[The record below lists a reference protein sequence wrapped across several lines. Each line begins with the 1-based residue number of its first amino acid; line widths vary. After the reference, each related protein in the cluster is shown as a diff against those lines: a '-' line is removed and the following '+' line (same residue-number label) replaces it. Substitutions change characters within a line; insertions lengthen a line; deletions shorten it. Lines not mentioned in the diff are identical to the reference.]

1 MILLLS
7 SLAAAALP
15 TDAQV
20 ALRRGDCRTAMPL
33 IQDLDGLDAAVARA
47 RCGDPEGLESHLEP
61 NSPLDPFAR
70 LLLARASLETDPGKT
85 LALLHGLKMSGEIGL
100 EIRLMRGRA
109 LIALERSLEARDD
122 LRALLNTSVRP
133 EALYLLAYG
142 AEQRGDL
149 GPAVDAYR
157 SLWAKEVKSPF
168 SDLAGERLLAMGYP
182 MPDMESPEGQ
192 ALALERARG
201 LVKAARADAAIP
213 LYDALSEA
221 GKSGNSWDHEV
232 SMALFKAR
240 MYPRSMETMAQLNPT
255 KPGVKGGAETLYH
268 FALGTSRNGDYASAA
283 VSYTALFT
291 QYPGTKRADT
301 GSFKL
306 GYLKFDSGKLAEGIP
321 LFEEHLQRYP
331 SSRHQDEALWFIGWS
346 HYQLGQLDQAQA
358 AFDRLLSATPKSAL
372 APAALY
378 WKARILG
385 QKGNA
390 EGEKAA
396 YTRLVNAYPTSG
408 HAWFAAERL
417 GRRFEGVGEVTI
429 PQVPQSFVDAH
440 PEVAEGLAL
449 LEAGQVDWAR
459 ARLLPYASA
468 AKAGG
473 KDQALAY
480 AHLLIEAGA
489 YRDAQALARPW
500 CPGVTRAK
508 SDPVAATACTPRPEH
523 GVVQQAAEAAGLN
536 PLLPYAIMTAES
548 ALKPE
553 VTSWAG
559 ARGLMQL
566 MPTLGDELHGELQ
579 EGIPYDPDRLYIAG
593 YNAWLGT
600 TELGRLNQRFDQA
613 GINPALPMTIAGYN
627 GGAEAVQRWVDG
639 AESMDGDVWAENI
652 GYTETRRYCRRVL
665 GFLMQYRWVY
675 GDPAEG

>member
-1 MILLLS
+1 MLLLLS
-7 SLAAAALP
+7 SFAAAELP
-15 TDAQV
+15 NQAQV

-33 IQDLDGLDAAVARA
+33 IQDLPGLDAAVARA
-47 RCGDPEGLESHLEP
+47 RCGAPEGLESHLDP
-61 NSPLDPFAR
+61 SSPLDPFAR
-70 LLLARASLETDPGKT
+70 LLLARASLESDPGQ
-85 LALLHGLKMSGEIGL
+85 ALTQLHGLEMSGDIGL
-100 EIRLMRGRA
+100 EIRLIRARA
-109 LIALERSLEARDD
+109 LIALERSLDARDD
-122 LRALLNTSVRP
+122 LRALLNTSARP

-182 MPDMESPEGQ
+182 MPDMSTPEGQ

-213 LYDALSEA
+213 LYDALTA
-221 GKSGNSWDHEV
+221 TGKSGTSWQHEV

-240 MYPRSMETMAQLNPT
+240 MYPRAMEEMAQLNPVN
-255 KPGVKGGAETLYH
+255 PGVKGGAETLYH
-268 FALGTSRNGDYASAA
+268 FALGTSRNGDYESAA
-283 VSYTALFT
+283 ASYTALFT
-291 QYPGTKRADT
+291 QYPTTKRADT

-306 GYLKFDSGKLAEGIP
+306 GYLKFDSGQLAEGIP
-321 LFEEHLQRYP
+321 LFEEHLERYP
-331 SSRHQDEALWFIGWS
+331 SSQHLDEALWFIGWS
-346 HYQLGQLDQAQA
+346 HYQLDQLDQAYA
-358 AFDRLLSATPKSAL
+358 AFDRLLNTTPKSSL

-385 QKGNA
+385 KKGKSEA
-390 EGEKAA
+390 ETAA
-396 YTRLVNAYPTSG
+396 YTRLVNAYPSSG

-417 GRRFEGVGEVTI
+417 GRSFEGVGQVTI
-429 PQVPQSFVDAH
+429 PEVPASFVAAH
-440 PEVAEGLAL
+440 PQVEEGLAL
-449 LEAGQVDWAR
+449 LDAGQVDWAR
-459 ARLLPYASA
+459 ARLLPYADA

-480 AHLLIEAGA
+480 AHLLIKAGA

-500 CPGVTRAK
+500 CPGVTRAAN
-508 SDPVAATACTPRPEH
+508 DPVAATACTPRPEQ
-523 GVVQQAAEAAGLN
+523 GVVQQAADSSGLN

-566 MPTLGDELHGELQ
+566 MPTLGEELHAELQ

-600 TELGRLNQRFDQA
+600 TELGRLHQRFNAA
-613 GINPALPMTIAGYN
+613 GIQPSLPMTIAGYN

-639 AESMDGDVWAENI
+639 AESLEGDVWAENI

-675 GDPAEG
+675 GDPA

>member
-1 MILLLS
+1 MLMLLAS
-7 SLAAAALP
+7 FAHAELP
-15 TDAQV
+15 PQAQV

-47 RCGDPEGLESHLEP
+47 RCGEPDGLEDHLDP
-61 NSPLDPFAR
+61 SSPLNPFAR
-70 LLLARASLETDPGKT
+70 LLLARASLGSDPSQ
-85 LALLHGLKMSGEIGL
+85 ALTMLHGQEMSGDIGL
-100 EIRLMRGRA
+100 EVRVIRARA
-109 LIALERSLEARDD
+109 LIALERSLDARDD
-122 LRALLNTSVRP
+122 LRALLNTTARP

-182 MPDMESPEGQ
+182 MPDMSTAPGQ

-213 LYDALSEA
+213 LYDALTET
-221 GKSGNSWDHEV
+221 GKSGTSWQHEL

-240 MYPRSMETMAQLNPT
+240 MYPRAMEEMGKLEPT
-255 KPGVKGGAETLYH
+255 NPGVKGGAETLYH
-268 FALGTSRNGDYASAA
+268 FALGTSRNGDYESAA
-283 VSYTALFT
+283 KSYTALFT
-291 QYPGTKRADT
+291 QYPTTKRADT

-306 GYLKFDSGKLAEGIP
+306 GYLKFDSGALAQGIP
-321 LFEEHLQRYP
+321 LFEQHLERYP
-331 SSRHQDEALWFIGWS
+331 SSKHLDETFWFIGWS
-346 HYQLGQLDQAQA
+346 HYQLGQLDEAKA
-358 AFDRLLSATPKSAL
+358 AFDRLLSTTPKSSL

-378 WKARILG
+378 WHARILG
-385 QKGNA
+385 KKGNT
-390 EGEKAA
+390 EGETAA
-396 YTRLVNAYPTSG
+396 YTRLLNAYPSSG
-408 HAWFAAERL
+408 HAWFASERL
-417 GRRFEGVGEVTI
+417 GRSFEGVGQVTI
-429 PQVPQSFVDAH
+429 PDLSASFVSAH
-440 PEVAEGLAL
+440 PQVAEGLAL

-468 AKAGG
+468 AKAEG
-473 KDQALAY
+473 KAQALAY
-480 AHLLIEAGA
+480 AHLLIQAGA

-508 SDPVAATACTPRPEH
+508 NDPVAAMACTPRPEQ
-523 GVVQQAAEAAGLN
+523 GVVQQAADAAGLN

-566 MPTLGDELHGELQ
+566 MPSLGEELHSELQ
-579 EGIPYDPDRLYIAG
+579 EGIPYDPNRLYIAG

-600 TELGRLNQRFDQA
+600 TELGRLHQRFNAA
-613 GINPALPMTIAGYN
+613 GIHPSLPMTIAGYN
-627 GGAEAVQRWVDG
+627 GGSEAVQRWVDG
-639 AESMDGDVWAENI
+639 AESTEGDVWAENI

-675 GDPAEG
+675 GDPA